1 MPLPRRSISRE
12 HEALVRDTL
21 LLKLEVPSGAH
32 RDIWEVLMLNFSYEE
47 ALKNFSSLV
56 DNVVSEHAVVSVS
69 RSPRESVVMIS
80 KDDYDSIR
88 QSSPRPAT
96 DTLWGSSP
104 APSAALLPHA
114 HNSLDDWF

>member
-1 MPLPRRSISRE
+1 
-12 HEALVRDTL
+12 
-21 LLKLEVPSGAH
+21 
-32 RDIWEVLMLNFSYEE
+32 MLNFSYED

-56 DNVVSEHAVVSVS
+56 DNVVTEHAVVSVS

-88 QSSPRPAT
+88 QSSESAHT
-96 DTLWGSSP
+96 SWSSP
-104 APSAALLPHA
+104 SASSASLVPHS